1 MKLQVLFGILV
12 VCRLEEGEIL
22 SFIVARR
29 CSVVQLAGL
38 RAIKIWLFNASFLS
52 LDFSLSIYIYF
63 NERMAEKSHGRINN
77 TLSISF
83 VDTGKKI
90 HLL

>member
-29 CSVVQLAGL
+29 VVQLAGL

-52 LDFSLSIYIYF
+52 LDFSLSIYF

>member
-12 VCRLEEGEIL
+12 VCRLEEGN
-22 SFIVARR
+22 FIIYR
-29 CSVVQLAGL
+29 CST
-38 RAIKIWLFNASFLS
+38 RCAIGRPSRDKDLVIQCFLLIPRFLS
-52 LDFSLSIYIYF
+52 LSLSIYF

>member
-1 MKLQVLFGILV
+1 MKLQALFGILV
-12 VCRLEEGEIL
+12 VCRLEEREIL

-29 CSVVQLAGL
+29 VVQLAGL

-52 LDFSLSIYIYF
+52 LDFSLYIYIYF

>member
-29 CSVVQLAGL
+29 VVQLAGL
-38 RAIKIWLFNASFLS
+38 RAIRIWLFNASFLS
-52 LDFSLSIYIYF
+52 LDFSLSLSLYILTR
-63 NERMAEKSHGRINN
+63 EWLKSHMGE
-77 TLSISF
+77 
-83 VDTGKKI
+83 
-90 HLL
+90 

>member
-29 CSVVQLAGL
+29 VVQLAGL
-38 RAIKIWLFNASFLS
+38 RAIKIWLLNASFLS
-52 LDFSLSIYIYF
+52 RDFSLSIYF

>member
-29 CSVVQLAGL
+29 VVQLAGL
-38 RAIKIWLFNASFLS
+38 RAIKIWLFDASFLS
-52 LDFSLSIYIYF
+52 LDFSLSLYIYILTR
-63 NERMAEKSHGRINN
+63 EWLKSHMGE
-77 TLSISF
+77 
-83 VDTGKKI
+83 
-90 HLL
+90 

>member
-1 MKLQVLFGILV
+1 MKLQALFGILV

-29 CSVVQLAGL
+29 VVQLAGL

-52 LDFSLSIYIYF
+52 LDFSLSLYIYILTR
-63 NERMAEKSHGRINN
+63 EWLKSHMGE
-77 TLSISF
+77 
-83 VDTGKKI
+83 
-90 HLL
+90 

>member
-1 MKLQVLFGILV
+1 MKLQALFGILV

-38 RAIKIWLFNASFLS
+38 RAIKIWLFDASFLS
-52 LDFSLSIYIYF
+52 LDFSLSIYF

>member
-38 RAIKIWLFNASFLS
+38 CAIKIWLFNASFLS
-52 LDFSLSIYIYF
+52 LDFSLSIYF

>member
-1 MKLQVLFGILV
+1 MKLQALFGILV

-29 CSVVQLAGL
+29 VVQLAGL
-38 RAIKIWLFNASFLS
+38 RAIKIWLLNASFLS
-52 LDFSLSIYIYF
+52 LDFSLSIYF

-77 TLSISF
+77 TLLISF

>member
-1 MKLQVLFGILV
+1 MKLQALFGILV

-29 CSVVQLAGL
+29 VVQLAGL

-52 LDFSLSIYIYF
+52 LDFSLSIYF

>member
-29 CSVVQLAGL
+29 VVQLAGL
-38 RAIKIWLFNASFLS
+38 RAIKIYSMLPSYPS
-52 LDFSLSIYIYF
+52 ISLSIYIYF

>member
-12 VCRLEEGEIL
+12 VCRLKEGEIL

-29 CSVVQLAGL
+29 VVQLAGL

-52 LDFSLSIYIYF
+52 LDFSLSIYF

>member
-1 MKLQVLFGILV
+1 MKLQALFGILV

-29 CSVVQLAGL
+29 VVQLAGL
-38 RAIKIWLFNASFLS
+38 RAIKIWLLNASFLS
-52 LDFSLSIYIYF
+52 RDFSLSIYF

>member
-29 CSVVQLAGL
+29 VVQLAGL
-38 RAIKIWLFNASFLS
+38 CAIKIWLLNASFLS
-52 LDFSLSIYIYF
+52 LNFSLSIYIF
-63 NERMAEKSHGRINN
+63 
-77 TLSISF
+77 
-83 VDTGKKI
+83 
-90 HLL
+90 

>member
-1 MKLQVLFGILV
+1 MKLQALFGILV

-29 CSVVQLAGL
+29 VVQLAGL
-38 RAIKIWLFNASFLS
+38 RAIKIWLLNASFLS
-52 LDFSLSIYIYF
+52 LDFSLSIYF

>member
-29 CSVVQLAGL
+29 VVQLAGL

-52 LDFSLSIYIYF
+52 LDFSLSIYF

-77 TLSISF
+77 TLLISF

>member
-29 CSVVQLAGL
+29 VVQLAGL
-38 RAIKIWLFNASFLS
+38 RAIKIWLLNASFLS
-52 LDFSLSIYIYF
+52 LDFSLSIYF

>member
-1 MKLQVLFGILV
+1 MKLQALFGILV

-29 CSVVQLAGL
+29 VVQLAGL

-52 LDFSLSIYIYF
+52 LDFSLSIYIF
-63 NERMAEKSHGRINN
+63 
-77 TLSISF
+77 
-83 VDTGKKI
+83 
-90 HLL
+90 

>member
-29 CSVVQLAGL
+29 VVQLAGL

-52 LDFSLSIYIYF
+52 LDFSLSLSIYL

>member
-1 MKLQVLFGILV
+1 MKLQALFGILV

-29 CSVVQLAGL
+29 VVQLAGL

-52 LDFSLSIYIYF
+52 LDFSLSIYF

-77 TLSISF
+77 TLLISF

>member
-1 MKLQVLFGILV
+1 MKLQALFRILV

-29 CSVVQLAGL
+29 VVQLAGL

-52 LDFSLSIYIYF
+52 LDFSLSIYF

>member
-1 MKLQVLFGILV
+1 MKLQALFGILV

-29 CSVVQLAGL
+29 VVQLAGL

-52 LDFSLSIYIYF
+52 LDFSLSIYF

-83 VDTGKKI
+83 VDTRKKI

>member
-1 MKLQVLFGILV
+1 MKLQALFGILV

-22 SFIVARR
+22 SFSVARR
-29 CSVVQLAGL
+29 VC
-38 RAIKIWLFNASFLS
+38 AIGRPSRDKDLVIQCFL
-52 LDFSLSIYIYF
+52 LIPRFLSLSIYIYF

>member
-1 MKLQVLFGILV
+1 MKLQALFGILV

-22 SFIVARR
+22 SFIVARC

-38 RAIKIWLFNASFLS
+38 RAIKIWLFDASFLS
-52 LDFSLSIYIYF
+52 LDFSLSIYF

-83 VDTGKKI
+83 IDTGKKI

>member
-1 MKLQVLFGILV
+1 MKLQALFGILV

-29 CSVVQLAGL
+29 VVQLAGL
-38 RAIKIWLFNASFLS
+38 RAIKIWLLNASFLS
-52 LDFSLSIYIYF
+52 LDFSLYIYIYF

>member
-1 MKLQVLFGILV
+1 MKLQALFGILV
-12 VCRLEEGEIL
+12 VCRLEEREIL
-22 SFIVARR
+22 SFIVVRR
-29 CSVVQLAGL
+29 VQLAGL

-52 LDFSLSIYIYF
+52 LDFSLSIYF

-83 VDTGKKI
+83 VDTGEKI

>member
-1 MKLQVLFGILV
+1 MKLQALFGILV

-29 CSVVQLAGL
+29 VVQLAGL
-38 RAIKIWLFNASFLS
+38 RAIKIWLLNVSFLS
-52 LDFSLSIYIYF
+52 LDFSLYIYIYF

-83 VDTGKKI
+83 VDTGEKI

>member
-1 MKLQVLFGILV
+1 M
-12 VCRLEEGEIL
+12 RLEEGEIL
-22 SFIVARR
+22 SFSVARR
-29 CSVVQLAGL
+29 VVQLAGL
-38 RAIKIWLFNASFLS
+38 RAIKIWLFNASFFLS
-52 LDFSLSIYIYF
+52 LDFSLYIYIYF